1 MVSWQGTML
10 LNPSSFHLI
19 ELDTIASRSLS
30 ENTLYCL
37 CSSIYNEVLFY
48 TLKLYPGTT
57 SSTLFSPTV
66 FLFLWCCC
74 VTSKWPRYILC
85 SRKTNKRI
93 QHPTIHC
100 YSGTINPWIYIFVCV
115 YLTFLLAIFH
125 KVLWGNQSPG
135 EENVTTRKSKKTK
148 QKAIKRFVS

>member
-1 MVSWQGTML
+1 ML
-10 LNPSSFHLI
+10 LTPTSFHII

-93 QHPTIHC
+93 QHIHC
-100 YSGTINPWIYIFVCV
+100 YKSVRIYICLCRV

-148 QKAIKRFVS
+148 QKAIIRFVS